1 MPVALETLAFG
12 LGAAV
17 SLATSYLLVTR
28 LERIGERLGL
38 SEALL
43 GLLAA
48 LAADAPEIT
57 AAVTALAQHQ
67 QKVGAG
73 VIIGSNVFNLAA
85 LLGLGAVVA
94 GRIALHRKVVL
105 LGGAVGLWVA
115 VICLVTTTGT
125 LPPARRAGRG
135 ARRPGPVRASCSAR
149 AGPGWAACRSPGAG
163 RAGWRWPSTRKRRNW
178 KRSSTRRTAAGPDV
192 VVAAAAL
199 VVVVA
204 ASVVMERAA
213 TGLGAHFGVPQ
224 IVTGGVVLA
233 AVTSLPN
240 AVAAVY
246 LAIRG
251 RGAAMLS
258 TTLNSNTLNVTAGLL
273 LPATITGLG
282 PPSAHSVL
290 IAVWYLGLTAAAVGV
305 AYRDGGVRRAT
316 GVLIIGSYLVF
327 LGSLLATAQTA
338 APGLRLT
345 LGPLLITAVA
355 WAAGLP
361 PAGSGRPP
369 GEFHR
374 HPGGQQVIG
383 VQVDRAGRVG
393 RRGQRYR
400 VAQRVRPRP
409 ALGHRGQQ
417 PGHHRLS
424 GQGQPGVAVQPGP
437 QLRPAAGRGQH
448 GGAGDHDRRGRAPG
462 HQVRPA
468 RTTGPPRAARRSR
481 RAAPARGRGTGSA
494 TAPGRP
500 RARWPGPR
508 RRWRS

>member
-1 MPVALETLAFG
+1 MRKERSPVPVVLELLAFC

-57 AAVTALAQHQ
+57 SAVTALAQHQ

-105 LGGAVGLWVA
+105 LGGVVGLWVA

-125 LPPARRAGRG
+125 IPPAGGLVAVLAVLVPYGILL
-135 ARRPGPVRASCSAR
+135 
-149 AGPGWAACRSPGAG
+149 GAG
-163 RAGWRWPSTRKRRNW
+163 RARLGRLPVARRWAGWLAVAIHEEEEELEEVIHPPHGRR
-178 KRSSTRRTAAGPDV
+178 ADV
-192 VVAAAAL
+192 LVGAAAL
-199 VVVVA
+199 VAVVA
-204 ASVVMERAA
+204 ASVVMEQAA
-213 TGLGAHFGVPQ
+213 TSLGAHFGVPQ

-273 LPATITGLG
+273 LPGTITGLG

-305 AYRDGGVRRAT
+305 ACRDSGVRRAT
-316 GVLIIGSYLVF
+316 GALIIGSYLVF

-345 LGPLLITAVA
+345 LGPLLVTAAA
-355 WAAGLP
+355 WIAGLVRRPAGRTRRAGPPPGTAP
-361 PAGSGRPP
+361 PAGDPLAS
-369 GEFHR
+369 
-374 HPGGQQVIG
+374 
-383 VQVDRAGRVG
+383 D
-393 RRGQRYR
+393 
-400 VAQRVRPRP
+400 
-409 ALGHRGQQ
+409 
-417 PGHHRLS
+417 S
-424 GQGQPGVAVQPGP
+424 
-437 QLRPAAGRGQH
+437 
-448 GGAGDHDRRGRAPG
+448 
-462 HQVRPA
+462 
-468 RTTGPPRAARRSR
+468 
-481 RAAPARGRGTGSA
+481 AAPHQSSGA
-494 TAPGRP
+494 TDTSEEN
-500 RARWPGPR
+500 
-508 RRWRS
+508 RS